1 MNHISGHLRPALPQ
15 APLSRDIEQAV
26 RRELA
31 TPASAAA
38 VLRRLETVI
47 NFLHATGAG
56 ESFVTLGAG
65 VGEMPLVAY
74 LRADLLMREA
84 EVAAFGRAVCL
95 LVRLEHLEARLLG
108 RGGAGRSAYVP
119 FPEPYL
125 GMLHIN
131 ESRTRLDIAL
141 A

>member
-1 MNHISGHLRPALPQ
+1 LNHISGHLRPALPQ

-26 RRELA
+26 RRA
-31 TPASAAA
+31 C
-38 VLRRLETVI
+38 RRRQLETVI